1 MDGVWFVLDIE
12 GVAIYL
18 MAAGKQVSI
27 VAGVCSWT
35 ALTELFCPRSV
46 QTVTHAVS
54 PGCPA
59 SQSHSCNTY
68 ISNMHCRPWKASVS
82 ADINGGGRH
91 GHTSTSIC
99 LRYESSIVGS

>member
-46 QTVTHAVS
+46 QTISSTPLALVVLPANPTRAIPTFLICIVD
-54 PGCPA
+54 PGR
-59 SQSHSCNTY
+59 Q
-68 ISNMHCRPWKASVS
+68 VS
-82 ADINGGGRH
+82 A
-91 GHTSTSIC
+91 
-99 LRYESSIVGS
+99 